1 MPNNS
6 RKAKK
11 LGRHEVLSRDQIL
24 NRFRAH
30 KLFFESEWGR
40 IGLALRRVRKSSDVR
55 NALRNVPSI
64 EWRPPFR
71 DHAAGCLIAEE
82 VVETERDEVKRTRRE
97 LQAAEENLSRLW
109 SKHHSKHKRMSDSI
123 DALKS
128 FTAYFGPSIGL
139 FPFFFVAF
147 ALSQELEIERSTSE
161 FSRAAE
167 AVKSTQ
173 QKKEELNV
181 LLSRQEAWYAQNE
194 VVKFVRSK
202 RYEKNAL
209 NFAKAIAGMPEYGWL
224 RSLRKCSAI
233 GDASL
238 FSDSI
243 YFQLFEAVRRIVQ
256 KMRRVSVEKTL
267 LRLKKELLRSDADP
281 MLRAFISPNWAY
293 MEQAFAE
300 CQGKGF
306 KRSDLPFK
314 IMGRYLDHIE
324 RSKTPAESELARR
337 NQLVPEVK

>member
-1 MPNNS
+1 
-6 RKAKK
+6 
-11 LGRHEVLSRDQIL
+11 
-24 NRFRAH
+24 
-30 KLFFESEWGR
+30 
-40 IGLALRRVRKSSDVR
+40 
-55 NALRNVPSI
+55 
-64 EWRPPFR
+64 
-71 DHAAGCLIAEE
+71 
-82 VVETERDEVKRTRRE
+82 
-97 LQAAEENLSRLW
+97 
-109 SKHHSKHKRMSDSI
+109 MSDSI

-128 FTAYFGPSIGL
+128 FTSYFEPSIGL

-147 ALSQELEIERSTSE
+147 ALKQELEIERLTSE
-161 FSRAAE
+161 FGRAAG

-173 QKKEELNV
+173 RKKEELKA

-233 GDASL
+233 GDDSL
-238 FSDSI
+238 FSNSI
-243 YFQLFEAVRRIVQ
+243 YYQLFETVRIIVH
-256 KMRRVSVEKTL
+256 KMRRVNVQKTL
-267 LRLKKELLRSDADP
+267 MRLKKELLKSDSDP

-293 MEQAFAE
+293 MEQAFVE

-337 NQLVPEVK
+337 KQLVPEIK